1 MTVTWAYE
9 NQVTVDSGGSSKRGK
24 THRGGAGRNKWTLV
38 ALNNQSGISAM
49 RTKIYDS

>member
-9 NQVTVDSGGSSKRGK
+9 NQVTVVAAVNAGK
-24 THRGGAGRNKWTLV
+24 LTGEGRNKWTRV

-49 RTKIYDS
+49 RTKIYLS